1 MRTHSNVSL
10 GVLTPLSSRSE
21 QSQALSKYLAAP
33 LVAVSLHI
41 ASDSVPQFAYP
52 REESELYMRQTRSR
66 AVAAQLKGR
75 AGGETD
81 LNMLT
86 PLLSIIHPPIRTVR
100 TCRCSASE
108 PPLTVYRTTSPCFN
122 PRRRRR

>member
-1 MRTHSNVSL
+1 MFHDAHSRR
-10 GVLTPLSSRSE
+10 PSRSE

-33 LVAVSLHI
+33 LVAVSLHV

-75 AGGETD
+75 AGGDTD
-81 LNMLT
+81 LNILT
-86 PLLSIIHPPIRTVR
+86 PLLSIIQPPIRTVR
-100 TCRCSASE
+100 TRRSLWSQ
-108 PPLTVYRTTSPCFN
+108 PLTAYRTTSLCCN
-122 PRRRRR
+122 LRRRKR